1 MARWGLLLMLALA
14 IWSAVSL
21 SVPADDPPIGAGG
34 LPSNLDYLGQLNMG
48 LKARRPVEFDYLQQ
62 VVALVDQGELPK
74 TLVDTT
80 FVWAY
85 KKPTRRRLQYF
96 QFALRARANQLGYP
110 TPDLSNQAVGSE
122 IPQQAASSNG
132 Q

>member
-1 MARWGLLLMLALA
+1 MARWGRLLTLALA
-14 IWSAVSL
+14 FWSAAAMRL
-21 SVPADDPPIGAGG
+21 PADDPPVGAGG
-34 LPSNLDYLGQLNMG
+34 LPSDLDYLSQLNMG
-48 LKARRPVEFDYLQQ
+48 LKARRPVEFDYIKQ
-62 VVALVDQGELPK
+62 VVALVDQGLLPK

-85 KKPTRRRLQYF
+85 KKPTRRLQYF
-96 QFALRARANQLGYP
+96 QFALQARANQLGYA

-122 IPQQAASSNG
+122 LLLPSASNG

>member
-48 LKARRPVEFDYLQQ
+48 LKARRPVEFDYIKQ
-62 VVALVDQGELPK
+62 VVALVDQGLLPK

-85 KKPTRRRLQYF
+85 KKPTRRLQYF
-96 QFALRARANQLGYP
+96 QFALQARANQLGYQ
-110 TPDLSNQAVGSE
+110 TPDLSNQAVG
-122 IPQQAASSNG
+122 NG
-132 Q
+132 H

>member
-1 MARWGLLLMLALA
+1 MARWGRWLTLALA
-14 IWSAVSL
+14 IWLAASATVW
-21 SVPADDPPIGAGG
+21 ADDPIGAGG
-34 LPSNLDYLGQLNMG
+34 LSSDLDYLSQLNMG
-48 LKARRPVEFDYLQQ
+48 LKARRPVEFDYIQQ
-62 VVALVDQGELPK
+62 VVAMVDQGLLPK

-85 KKPTRRRLQYF
+85 KKPTRRLQYF

-110 TPDLSNQAVGSE
+110 TPDLSNQAVGNE
-122 IPQQAASSNG
+122 VPQQAAGSG